1 MVSPSDFANRIKN
14 EPKKALHTRP
24 AAAIGILIFDL
35 PPLPSDWHFRSQWV
49 RQISS

>member
-14 EPKKALHTRP
+14 EPKKLYIPDRQLP
-24 AAAIGILIFDL
+24 LVFLFLDL
-35 PPLPSDWHFRSQWV
+35 LLLPSDWHFRSQWG